1 MKPLMK
7 QQKRVELEAMSNI
20 GVSANRLEIMQIAKA
35 VAEEKAIDK
44 SIVIEAM
51 QEAIEKAAKSRYGQE
66 HDIRAI
72 IDEESG
78 EQSLWRVQTV
88 VADDAVEDP
97 DQELRLTDAKKI
109 DATLEIGDELKEELP
124 PFDFG
129 RVAAQTAKQVIMQKV
144 RDAERQRQFD
154 EYKDREGEIINGI
167 VKRVEYGHVIVDL
180 GRAEGIIRRNDGI
193 PRENFQPNDRV
204 RAYLYKV
211 SREIKG
217 PQIFLSRAHPD
228 FMIKLF
234 AAEVPEVYEGVI
246 EIKSC
251 ARDAGSRAKIGV
263 FSNDS
268 SIDPVGAC
276 VGMRGARVQAVV
288 GELSGEKIDII
299 PWNYDD
305 ATFIVN
311 ALQPAEVTKV
321 ILDED
326 EQRVEVV
333 VADDQFPLA
342 IGRRGQNVRLAS
354 QLTGWQID
362 LTTETDDS
370 ERYQKDFQRR
380 TELFMTALDADE
392 TLAQLL
398 ASEGFETVEEIAYV
412 SAEDFMQVE
421 GFDEDVAAEIQERAR
436 EYLEKLAE
444 ELNAKRLELGV
455 EDAVMD
461 LDGMTPAFAV
471 KLGENDIKSVD
482 DVAGLV
488 PDDITGWRENGP
500 DGKPVWQDGIL
511 KKGEM
516 RKDDAQ
522 LFIMKARVLAGWIEP
537 EALEQLEAEMAAEAV
552 AEELE
557 LSEEERALLALGELG
572 NASEESEEEVEVEL
586 DLSDEDLMAEI
597 EGLDL
602 DEDLLAEG
610 GDDAAS
616 KE

>member
-1 MKPLMK
+1 
-7 QQKRVELEAMSNI
+7 MSTA
-20 GVSANRLEIMQIAKA
+20 GVSANRMEIMQIAKA
-35 VAEEKAIDK
+35 VAEEKAIDRA
-44 SIVIEAM
+44 IVIEAM
-51 QEAIEKAAKSRYGQE
+51 QEAIQRAAKSRYGQE
-66 HDIRAI
+66 HDIRAV
-72 IDEESG
+72 IDHDTG
-78 EQSLWRVQTV
+78 EQSLWRIQTV
-88 VADDAVEDP
+88 VIDEELEDP
-97 DQELRLTDAKKI
+97 AQQIALSDAKKI
-109 DATLEIGDELKEELP
+109 DGDLEAGDEIKEELP

-144 RDAERQRQFD
+144 RDAERERQFN

-211 SREIKG
+211 SREVKG

-246 EIKSC
+246 DIKSC
-251 ARDAGSRAKIGV
+251 ARDPGSRAKIGV

-299 PWNYDD
+299 PWNFDD

-311 ALQPAEVTKV
+311 GLQPAEVSKV
-321 ILDED
+321 VLDED
-326 EQRVEVV
+326 EHRVEVV

-362 LTTETDDS
+362 LITESDDS
-370 ERYQKDFQRR
+370 ERYQKEFQLR
-380 TELFMTALDADE
+380 TELFMQALDADE

-412 SAEDFMQVE
+412 AAEDFMQIE

-436 EYLEKLAE
+436 EFLERQAE
-444 ELNAKRLELGV
+444 ELDARRKELGV
-455 EDAVMD
+455 DDDVME
-461 LDGMTPAFAV
+461 LDGMSPAFSV
-471 KLGENDIKSVD
+471 KLGENDVKTVE

-488 PDDITGWRENGP
+488 PDDLTGWREIGP

-522 LFIMKARVLAGWIEP
+522 IFIMKARVQVGWIEA
-537 EALEQLEAEMAAEAV
+537 EALEQLEAEMAAA
-552 AEELE
+552 AMGDDIAE

-572 NASEESEEEVEVEL
+572 K
-586 DLSDEDLMAEI
+586 SDEAQTEADVSDADLEALADEELMF
-597 EGLDL
+597 DL
-602 DEDLLAEG
+602 DALAEETGSEEG
-610 GDDAAS
+610 GDDSANDR
-616 KE
+616 

>member
-1 MKPLMK
+1 M
-7 QQKRVELEAMSNI
+7 
-20 GVSANRLEIMQIAKA
+20 EIMQIAKA
-35 VAEEKAIDK
+35 VAEEKSIDK
-44 SIVIEAM
+44 AIVIEAM
-51 QEAIEKAAKSRYGQE
+51 EEAIEKAAKSRYGQE
-66 HDIRAI
+66 HDIRAH
-72 IDEESG
+72 IDVETG
-78 EQSLWRVQTV
+78 EQTLWRIQTV
-88 VADDAVEDP
+88 VADADLEDP
-97 DQELRLTDAKKI
+97 AIELALSDAKKI
-109 DATLEIGDELKEELP
+109 DSDLEIGGELKEELP

-144 RDAERQRQFD
+144 RDAERDRQFN
-154 EYKDREGEIINGI
+154 EYKDREGEVINGI

-263 FSNDS
+263 ISNDS

-288 GELSGEKIDII
+288 GELAGEKIDII

-311 ALQPAEVTKV
+311 ALQPAEVSKV
-321 ILDED
+321 VLDE
-326 EQRVEVV
+326 EEHRVEVV

-362 LTTETDDS
+362 LVTETDDS
-370 ERYQKDFQRR
+370 ERYQLDFQRR
-380 TELFMTALDADE
+380 TDLFIAAIDADE

-398 ASEGFETVEEIAYV
+398 ASEGFESVEDIAYI
-412 SAEDFMQVE
+412 APEDFMQIQ
-421 GFDEDVAAEIQERAR
+421 GFDEDIAAEIQERAR

-461 LDGMTPAFAV
+461 LDGMTPSFAV
-471 KLGENDIKSVD
+471 KLGENDIQTVD

-488 PDDITGWRENGP
+488 PDDLTGWRENNKE
-500 DGKPVWQDGIL
+500 GKPVWQDGIL

-537 EALEQLEAEMAAEAV
+537 EALEALEAEMAAEVV
-552 AEELE
+552 AEEMDLT
-557 LSEEERALLALGELG
+557 EEERALLALGELG
-572 NASEESEEEVEVEL
+572 KGRSADEEIEI
-586 DLSDEDLMAEI
+586 SDEDIMAEL
-597 EGLDL
+597 EGIDL
-602 DEDLLAEG
+602 DEELLAGG
-610 GDDAAS
+610 GDDAADR
-616 KE
+616 E

>member
-1 MKPLMK
+1 
-7 QQKRVELEAMSNI
+7 MSTAGI
-20 GVSANRLEIMQIAKA
+20 SANRLEILQIAKA

-44 SIVIEAM
+44 HIVIDAM
-51 QEAIEKAAKSRYGQE
+51 QEAIQKAAKSRYGQE

-72 IDEESG
+72 IDEASG
-78 EQSLWRVQTV
+78 EQSLWRIQTV
-88 VADDAVEDP
+88 VADDEIEDEA
-97 DQELRLTDAKKI
+97 QQLTLTEAKKI
-109 DATLEIGDELKEELP
+109 DAALEIGDEIKEELP

-144 RDAERQRQFD
+144 RDAERDRQYE
-154 EYKDREGEIINGI
+154 EYKDRVGEIINGV

-211 SREIKG
+211 SREVKG
-217 PQIFLSRAHPD
+217 PQIFLSRAAPD
-228 FMIKLF
+228 FMVRLF
-234 AAEVPEVYEGVI
+234 AQEVPEVYDGVI
-246 EIKSC
+246 EIRACS
-251 ARDAGSRAKIGV
+251 RDAGSRAKIGV
-263 FSNDS
+263 ISNDS

-299 PWNYDD
+299 PWSPDA

-311 ALQPAEVTKV
+311 ALQPAEVSKV
-321 ILDED
+321 VLDEE

-362 LTTETDDS
+362 LITESADS
-370 ERYQKDFQRR
+370 ERYQAEFQAR
-380 TELFMTALDADE
+380 TDLFMKALDADE

-412 SAEDFMQVE
+412 APEDFLSIE
-421 GFDEDVAAEIQERAR
+421 GFDEDVASEIQERAR
-436 EYLEKLAE
+436 EFLDRLARENDEK
-444 ELNAKRLELGV
+444 RRELGV
-455 EDAVMD
+455 DDEVMA

-471 KLGENDIKSVD
+471 KLGEDGVKTVD

-488 PDDITGWRENGP
+488 PDDITGYREPGP
-500 DGKPVWQDGIL
+500 DGKPQWVEGLL

-522 LFIMKARVLAGWIEP
+522 IFVMKARVAAGWIEP
-537 EALEQLEAEMAAEAV
+537 EALDDLQAQMAADQMTAEMN
-552 AEELE
+552 LT
-557 LSEEERALLALGELG
+557 EEEKALLALGDLGNANSDSEAAANADELFDLDVLKELG
-572 NASEESEEEVEVEL
+572 N
-586 DLSDEDLMAEI
+586 EDPA
-597 EGLDL
+597 
-602 DEDLLAEG
+602 
-610 GDDAAS
+610 
-616 KE
+616 

>member
-1 MKPLMK
+1 
-7 QQKRVELEAMSNI
+7 MSTI
-20 GVSANRLEIMQIAKA
+20 GVSANRLEILQIARA

-44 SIVIEAM
+44 AIVIEAM

-66 HDIRAI
+66 HDIRAV
-72 IDEESG
+72 IDAETG

-88 VADDAVEDP
+88 VEDAEIEDET
-97 DQELRLTDAKKI
+97 QQITLTDAKKV
-109 DATLEIGDELKEELP
+109 DNDLEVGDEIKEELP

-144 RDAERQRQFD
+144 RDAERERQFE

-204 RAYLYKV
+204 RAFLYKV
-211 SREIKG
+211 SREQKG
-217 PQIFLSRAHPD
+217 PQIFLSRAAPE
-228 FMIKLF
+228 FMKRLF
-234 AAEVPEVYEGVI
+234 AQEVPEVYDGVI
-246 EIKSC
+246 EIKAC
-251 ARDAGSRAKIGV
+251 ARDPGSRAKIGV

-288 GELSGEKIDII
+288 SELSGEKIDII
-299 PWNYDD
+299 PWSPDE

-311 ALQPAEVTKV
+311 ALQPAEVSKV
-321 ILDED
+321 VLDED

-362 LTTETDDS
+362 LITETADS
-370 ERYQKDFQRR
+370 ERYQKEFQER
-380 TELFMTALDADE
+380 TELFMKALDADE

-412 SAEDFMQVE
+412 APEDFIQIE
-421 GFDEDVAAEIQERAR
+421 GFDEDVATEIQERAR
-436 EYLEKLAE
+436 EYLEKLAVE
-444 ELNAKRLELGV
+444 QDNERRELGV
-455 EDAVMD
+455 EDPVME
-461 LDGMTPAFAV
+461 LVGMTPGFAV
-471 KLGENDIKSVD
+471 RLGRDGVKSVD

-488 PDDITGWRENGP
+488 PDDLTGYREPGP
-500 DGKPVWQDGIL
+500 DGKPVWVDGIL

-522 LFIMKARVLAGWIEP
+522 LFIMRARVEAGWVEA
-537 EALEQLEAEMAAEAV
+537 EALSELEAQMAADQLG
-552 AEELE
+552 EEMDLT
-557 LSEEERALLALGELG
+557 EEEKALLALGELG
-572 NASEESEEEVEVEL
+572 GGEDEAGESVEFDFQPEAEES
-586 DLSDEDLMAEI
+586 
-597 EGLDL
+597 
-602 DEDLLAEG
+602 AEG
-610 GDDAAS
+610 ATEDAGDEEFDLEALAAMG
-616 KE
+616 EADDPETQT

>member
-1 MKPLMK
+1 
-7 QQKRVELEAMSNI
+7 MSTV
-20 GVSANRLEIMQIAKA
+20 GVSANRMEIMQIAKA
-35 VAEEKAIDK
+35 VAEEKSIDK
-44 SIVIEAM
+44 AIVIEAM
-51 QEAIEKAAKSRYGQE
+51 EEAIEKAAKSRYGQE
-66 HDIRAI
+66 HDIRAH
-72 IDEESG
+72 IDVETG
-78 EQSLWRVQTV
+78 EQTLWRIQTV
-88 VADDAVEDP
+88 VADADLEDP
-97 DQELRLTDAKKI
+97 AIELALSDAKKI
-109 DATLEIGDELKEELP
+109 DSDLEIGGELKEELP

-144 RDAERQRQFD
+144 RDAERDRQFN
-154 EYKDREGEIINGI
+154 EYKDREGEVINGI

-263 FSNDS
+263 ISNDS

-288 GELSGEKIDII
+288 GELAGEKIDII

-311 ALQPAEVTKV
+311 ALQPAEVSKV
-321 ILDED
+321 VLDE
-326 EQRVEVV
+326 EEHRVEVV

-362 LTTETDDS
+362 LVTETDDS
-370 ERYQKDFQRR
+370 ERYQLDFQRR
-380 TELFMTALDADE
+380 TDLFIAAIDADE

-398 ASEGFETVEEIAYV
+398 ASEGFESVEDIAYI
-412 SAEDFMQVE
+412 APEDFMQIQ
-421 GFDEDVAAEIQERAR
+421 GFDEDIAAEIQERAR

-461 LDGMTPAFAV
+461 LDGMTPSFAV
-471 KLGENDIKSVD
+471 KLGENDIQTVD

-488 PDDITGWRENGP
+488 PDDLTGWRENNKE
-500 DGKPVWQDGIL
+500 GKPVWQDGIL

-537 EALEQLEAEMAAEAV
+537 EALEALEAEMAAEVV
-552 AEELE
+552 AEEMDLT
-557 LSEEERALLALGELG
+557 EEERALLALGELG
-572 NASEESEEEVEVEL
+572 KGGSADEGIEI
-586 DLSDEDLMAEI
+586 SDEDIMAEL
-597 EGLDL
+597 EGIDL
-602 DEDLLAEG
+602 DEELLAGG
-610 GDDAAS
+610 GDDAADT
-616 KE
+616 E